1 MCTVTNLK
9 RLIEENTWPILFIVI
24 QHLVYAK
31 ILIFC
36 TVSHVKNNMRYLKEF
51 VNFPPNI

>member
-36 TVSHVKNNMRYLKEF
+36 TVSHVKNNMKYLKEF